1 LDVYG
6 CRRQNDPAGKQ
17 QKEEAQDGERTFRG
31 DPMKL
36 VTYLDGHPRVGAV
49 LEEGVADLSERFDSM
64 QTLIEGGE
72 PALEEARSLVAK
84 VDTVDD
90 AELQAPIPHP
100 RRNVFCMGWNYL
112 THFEEGQGRRGDQQ
126 EELPEYPAFFD
137 KPTTAVIGPYD
148 DIPFDPNFSKKMDYE
163 AELAVVIGRAGRSIP
178 AAEAMDHIFG
188 YTLANDVTAR
198 DVQRRHG
205 GQWLKG
211 KGMDGSC
218 PLGPWIVTADEIAD
232 PQNLPV
238 RCHVNGV
245 EKQNSSTRFMVFPIA
260 RLIEELSLAMTLLP
274 GDILLTGTP
283 EGVGYAR
290 TPPEYLSPGDEVTV
304 TIPDIGELTNRV
316 VERSL
321 TRP

>member
-1 LDVYG
+1 
-6 CRRQNDPAGKQ
+6 
-17 QKEEAQDGERTFRG
+17 
-31 DPMKL
+31 MKL
-36 VTYLDGHPRVGAV
+36 VTYLDGHLRVGAMV
-49 LEEGVADLSERFDSM
+49 EDRVADLSQRFDSM

-72 PALEEARSLVAK
+72 PALGEARSLVAGA
-84 VDTVDD
+84 DTV
-90 AELQAPIPHP
+90 AGFELRAPIPHP

-112 THFEEGQGRRGDQQ
+112 THFEEGQGRRGDEQ
-126 EELPEYPAFFD
+126 EELPEYPTFFD

-148 DIPFDPNFSKKMDYE
+148 DIPFDPNFSQKMDYE

-178 AAEAMDHIFG
+178 AAEAMDHVFG

-218 PLGPWIVTADEIAD
+218 PLGPWIVTPDEIVD

-238 RCHVNGV
+238 RCHVNGA
-245 EKQNSSTRFMVFPIA
+245 EKQNSNTRFMIFPIA

-304 TIPDIGELTNRV
+304 SIPGIGEITNRV
-316 VERSL
+316 VEQVL
-321 TRP
+321 TA

>member
-1 LDVYG
+1 
-6 CRRQNDPAGKQ
+6 
-17 QKEEAQDGERTFRG
+17 
-31 DPMKL
+31 MKL
-36 VTYLDGHPRVGAV
+36 ITYLDGHLRVGAV
-49 LEEGVADLSERFDSM
+49 AGGRVADLSEKFDSM
-64 QTLIEGGE
+64 QTLIEEGE
-72 PALEEARSLVAK
+72 PALEEARSL
-84 VDTVDD
+84 
-90 AELQAPIPHP
+90 AEKANPRTEVSEVELRAPIPHP

-112 THFEEGQGRRGDQQ
+112 THFEEGQGRRGDNQ
-126 EELPEYPAFFD
+126 EELPEYPTFFD
-137 KPTTAVIGPYD
+137 KPTTTVVGPYD
-148 DIPFDPNFSKKMDYE
+148 DIPFDPDFSEKMDYE

-232 PQNLPV
+232 PQDLPV
-238 RCHVNGV
+238 RCDVNGV
-245 EKQNSSTRFMVFPIA
+245 QKQDSNTRFMVFPIA

-304 TIPDIGELTNRV
+304 TIPEIGRITNRV
-316 VERSL
+316 VARSL
-321 TRP
+321 TRQ

>member
-1 LDVYG
+1 
-6 CRRQNDPAGKQ
+6 
-17 QKEEAQDGERTFRG
+17 
-31 DPMKL
+31 MKL
-36 VTYLDGHPRVGAV
+36 ITYVDSHPRVGAV
-49 LEEGVADLSERFDSM
+49 IDDRVVDLGQTFDSM

-72 PALEEARSLVAK
+72 PALDEARSIAGK
-84 VDTVDD
+84 VDPVAAI
-90 AELQAPIPHP
+90 AEVELLAPIPHP

-112 THFEEGQGRRGDQQ
+112 THFEEGHGKRGDQQ
-126 EELPEYPAFFD
+126 EELPEYPTFFD
-137 KPTTAVIGPYD
+137 KPTMTVIGPHD
-148 DIPFDPNFSKKMDYE
+148 DIPFDPNFSEKMDYE

-178 AAEAMDHIFG
+178 AAEAVDHIFG

-218 PLGPWIVTADEIAD
+218 PLGPWILTADEIPD
-232 PQNLPV
+232 PQNLALF
-238 RCHVNGV
+238 CHVNGV
-245 EKQNSSTRFMVFPIA
+245 QKQNSNTRFMVFPID
-260 RLIEELSLAMTLLP
+260 RLLEELSLAMTLLP

-290 TPPEYLSPGDEVTV
+290 NPPEYLSPGDEITV
-304 TIPDIGELTNRV
+304 SSPAIGSLRNRV

-321 TRP
+321 TRG

>member
-1 LDVYG
+1 
-6 CRRQNDPAGKQ
+6 
-17 QKEEAQDGERTFRG
+17 
-31 DPMKL
+31 MKL
-36 VTYLDGHPRVGAV
+36 ITYLDDRPRVGAV
-49 LEEGVADLSERFDSM
+49 IDDHVVDLSHTFDSM
-64 QTLIEGGE
+64 QTLIEEGD
-72 PALEEARSLVAK
+72 PALDEARSIAASADPVSAI
-84 VDTVDD
+84 
-90 AELQAPIPHP
+90 AEVELLAPIPHP

-112 THFEEGQGRRGDQQ
+112 THFEEGLGKRGDRQ
-126 EELPEYPAFFD
+126 EELPEYPTFFD
-137 KPTTAVIGPYD
+137 KPTTAVIGPHD
-148 DIPFDPNFSKKMDYE
+148 DIPFDPDFSVKMDYE

-178 AAEAMDHIFG
+178 AAQATGHSFG

-218 PLGPWIVTADEIAD
+218 PLGPWILTSDEIPD
-232 PQNLPV
+232 PQNLPLL
-238 RCHVNGV
+238 CHVNGV
-245 EKQNSSTRFMVFPIA
+245 QKQNSNTRYMVFPIA

-290 TPPEYLSPGDEVTV
+290 NPPEYLSPGDEITV
-304 TIPDIGELTNRV
+304 TIPAIGSISNRV

-321 TRP
+321 TRE

>member
-1 LDVYG
+1 
-6 CRRQNDPAGKQ
+6 
-17 QKEEAQDGERTFRG
+17 
-31 DPMKL
+31 MKL
-36 VTYLDGHPRVGAV
+36 VTYLDGHLRVGAV
-49 LEEGVADLSERFDSM
+49 VEDRVADLSEGFDST
-64 QTLIEGGE
+64 QALIEGGE
-72 PALEEARSLVAK
+72 SALEEARSLAAKADPAAEVAE
-84 VDTVDD
+84 V
-90 AELQAPIPHP
+90 ELRAPIPQP

-112 THFEEGQGRRGDQQ
+112 THFEEGRGRRNDQQ
-126 EELPEYPAFFD
+126 EELPEYPTFFD
-137 KPTTAVIGPYD
+137 KPTTAVIGPHD
-148 DIPFDPNFSKKMDYE
+148 DIPFDPNFSEKMDYE

-188 YTLANDVTAR
+188 YMLANDVTAR

-218 PLGPWIVTADEIAD
+218 PLGPWIVTSDEIAD
-232 PQNLPV
+232 PQNLPI

-245 EKQNSSTRFMVFPIA
+245 EKQSSNTRFMVFPIA

-304 TIPDIGELTNRV
+304 TIPGIGGITNRV
-316 VERSL
+316 VERFL
-321 TRP
+321 TRR

>member
-1 LDVYG
+1 
-6 CRRQNDPAGKQ
+6 
-17 QKEEAQDGERTFRG
+17 
-31 DPMKL
+31 MKL
-36 VTYLDGHPRVGAV
+36 VTYLDGHLRVGAV
-49 LEEGVADLSERFDSM
+49 VEDRVADLSERFDSM

-72 PALEEARSLVAK
+72 PALEEALSLAAKADPAAEVAE
-84 VDTVDD
+84 V
-90 AELQAPIPHP
+90 ELRAPIPRP

-112 THFEEGQGRRGDQQ
+112 THFEEGRGRREDQQ
-126 EELPEYPAFFD
+126 EELPEYPTIFD
-137 KPTTAVIGPYD
+137 KPTMTVIGPHD
-148 DIPFDPNFSKKMDYE
+148 DIPFDPDFSERMDYE
-163 AELAVVIGRAGRSIP
+163 AELAVVIGRAGRSIL

-245 EKQNSSTRFMVFPIA
+245 EKQNSNTRFMVFPIA

-304 TIPDIGELTNRV
+304 TIPDIGEITNRV

-321 TRP
+321 TRR

>member
-1 LDVYG
+1 
-6 CRRQNDPAGKQ
+6 
-17 QKEEAQDGERTFRG
+17 
-31 DPMKL
+31 MKL
-36 VTYLDGHPRVGAV
+36 ITYLDGHLRVGAV
-49 LEEGVADLSERFDSM
+49 AGGRVADLSEKFDSM
-64 QTLIEGGE
+64 QTLIEEGE
-72 PALEEARSLVAK
+72 PALEEARSL
-84 VDTVDD
+84 
-90 AELQAPIPHP
+90 AEKANPQAEVSEVELRAPIPHP

-112 THFEEGQGRRGDQQ
+112 THFEEGQGRRGDNQ
-126 EELPEYPAFFD
+126 EELPEYPTFFD
-137 KPTTAVIGPYD
+137 KPTTTVVGPYD
-148 DIPFDPNFSKKMDYE
+148 DIPFDPDFSEKMDYE

-232 PQNLPV
+232 PQDLPI
-238 RCHVNGV
+238 RCDVNGV
-245 EKQNSSTRFMVFPIA
+245 QKQDSNTRFMVFPIA

-304 TIPDIGELTNRV
+304 TIPDIGRITNRV

-321 TRP
+321 TRH

>member
-1 LDVYG
+1 
-6 CRRQNDPAGKQ
+6 
-17 QKEEAQDGERTFRG
+17 
-31 DPMKL
+31 MKL
-36 VTYLDGHPRVGAV
+36 VTYLDGHLRVGAV
-49 LEEGVADLSERFDSM
+49 VEDRVADLSEGFDST
-64 QTLIEGGE
+64 QALIEGGE
-72 PALEEARSLVAK
+72 PALEEARSLAAKADPAAEVAE
-84 VDTVDD
+84 V
-90 AELQAPIPHP
+90 ELRAPIPQP

-112 THFEEGQGRRGDQQ
+112 THFEEGRGRRNDQQ
-126 EELPEYPAFFD
+126 EELPEYPTFFD
-137 KPTTAVIGPYD
+137 KPTTAVIGPHD
-148 DIPFDPNFSKKMDYE
+148 NIPFDPNFSEKMDYE

-218 PLGPWIVTADEIAD
+218 PLGPWIVTSDEIAD
-232 PQNLPV
+232 PQNLPI

-245 EKQNSSTRFMVFPIA
+245 EKQSSNTRFMVFPIA

-290 TPPEYLSPGDEVTV
+290 TPPEYLSPCDEVTV
-304 TIPDIGELTNRV
+304 TIPGIGGITNRV
-316 VERSL
+316 VERFL
-321 TRP
+321 TRR

>member
-1 LDVYG
+1 
-6 CRRQNDPAGKQ
+6 
-17 QKEEAQDGERTFRG
+17 
-31 DPMKL
+31 
-36 VTYLDGHPRVGAV
+36 
-49 LEEGVADLSERFDSM
+49 
-64 QTLIEGGE
+64 
-72 PALEEARSLVAK
+72 
-84 VDTVDD
+84 
-90 AELQAPIPHP
+90 
-100 RRNVFCMGWNYL
+100 MGWNYL
-112 THFEEGQGRRGDQQ
+112 THFEEGQGRRGDNQ
-126 EELPEYPAFFD
+126 EELPEYPTFFD
-137 KPTTAVIGPYD
+137 KPTTTVVGPYD
-148 DIPFDPNFSKKMDYE
+148 DIPFDPDFSEKMDYE

-232 PQNLPV
+232 PQDLPV
-238 RCHVNGV
+238 RCDVNGV
-245 EKQNSSTRFMVFPIA
+245 QKQDSNTRFMVFPIA

-304 TIPDIGELTNRV
+304 TIPEIGRITNRV
-316 VERSL
+316 VARSL
-321 TRP
+321 TRQ

>member
-1 LDVYG
+1 V
-6 CRRQNDPAGKQ
+6 
-17 QKEEAQDGERTFRG
+17 
-31 DPMKL
+31 KL
-36 VTYLDGHPRVGAV
+36 VTYLDGHLRVGAV
-49 LEEGVADLSERFDSM
+49 VDNRVVDLSERFDSM
-64 QTLIEGGE
+64 QTLIEEGE
-72 PALEEARSLVAK
+72 PALEEARSL
-84 VDTVDD
+84 
-90 AELQAPIPHP
+90 AEGANPQSEVTEVELRAPIPQP
-100 RRNVFCMGWNYL
+100 RRNVFCMGWNYM
-112 THFEEGQGRRGDQQ
+112 THFEEGQGRRGDNQ
-126 EELPEYPAFFD
+126 EELPEYPTFFD
-137 KPTTAVIGPYD
+137 KPTMTVIGPYD
-148 DIPFDPNFSKKMDYE
+148 DIPFDRHFSEKMDYE

-218 PLGPWIVTADEIAD
+218 PLGPWIVTADEITD
-232 PQNLPV
+232 PQNLTV
-238 RCHVNGV
+238 QCHVNGV
-245 EKQNSSTRFMVFPIA
+245 QKQNSNTRFMVFPIA

-304 TIPDIGELTNRV
+304 TIPAIGKITNRV
-316 VERSL
+316 AERSL
-321 TRP
+321 TR